1 MKTRNLTRLKE
12 KVFNNPLLMTETSL
26 IPITSYLRNPERTFT
41 INSEEISD
49 TDKLL
54 SEFDYSKS
62 LESYEEKQLKDIKK
76 RAGINLETNIGY
88 IEVSGTL
95 VAKAGNINGCVE
107 LTSYEKIK
115 KLTKMQIQLGVSS
128 ITYVIDSNGGEAY
141 LAFSTAKDLR
151 KMADDAGIKTK
162 AYVDGA
168 ACSAAYMMASA
179 SHEIVA
185 NEDSDIGS
193 IGVLVQLIN
202 PSKHLEK
209 QGIERTF
216 ITAGEHKVPF
226 EDDGSFNKE
235 FLDRIQNSVS
245 KTYDKFVSSVAEL
258 RQLPKEKIIG
268 TQARVYSADEALSL
282 GLIDKI
288 MEFEDFEKY
297 ASNSPIQ
304 TTYVTTLEHN
314 KETQTMSEQN
324 VQEQVASV
332 EELTAQLATA
342 TIDKQ
347 SLETQVAKLQGDLSK
362 VQSDLSAS
370 VLAKE
375 HAEAELTKFKADAAH
390 NARVE
395 QLATVFGA
403 DSEKPQMYATM
414 FASLDAEAFGKVV
427 SDFQASVK
435 TQEQSM
441 EEVGHSASA
450 SAIAETP
457 EEMLLKQAQA
467 RKAKQKA

>member
-1 MKTRNLTRLKE
+1 
-12 KVFNNPLLMTETSL
+12 MTETSL

-128 ITYVIDSNGGEAY
+128 ITYIIDSNGGEAY

-235 FLDRIQNSVS
+235 FLGRIQNSVS

-268 TQARVYSADEALSL
+268 TQARVYDADEALSL

-304 TTYVTTLEHN
+304 TTHVTTLEHN

-332 EELTAQLATA
+332 EELAAQLATA

-347 SLETQVAKLQGDLSK
+347 SLETQVTKLQG
-362 VQSDLSAS
+362 DLSAS

-375 HAEAELTKFKADAAH
+375 QAEAELTKFKADAAH

-395 QLATVFGA
+395 QLANVFGTE
-403 DSEKPQMYATM
+403 SEKPQMYATM